1 MYLKSLELH
10 GFKSFPNKT
19 VLSFEPG
26 ATVVIGPNGS
36 GKSNISDA
44 MRWVLGE
51 ISSKNIRGTKMEDVI
66 FGGAD
71 SRKPMSFAEVSVTFD
86 NTDSNHRIDVPYD
99 EITVTRRYY
108 RSGDSEYFINRKAV
122 RLKDI
127 HELFMNTGIGR
138 DGYSVIGQGK
148 IAEILS
154 RKGEDRRNVFEEAAG
169 IAKYRYKKHEAEK
182 KLSAADDNLVRLT
195 DIANELGSRVGPLEK
210 ESAKAKKYLEIY
222 EGKKRADVS
231 LWLFDGEILKS
242 KLLEAEKALELSA
255 HELEVAEDSLRS
267 LETQSDKLFEES
279 QQGKM
284 VSEKLL
290 TEINALKELIHKTDS
305 EIKVAENEIE
315 HKKELLKQAT
325 ESIDGAS
332 AATDAVKA
340 EFAEIDSDIEKTQSA
355 LSDVEK
361 ERLALSERHASCGMR
376 AEALEK
382 EIDEKQVQAQKLRD
396 ASVDIKVR
404 ISVLENSIITDSTV
418 GNQAEAEIT
427 EYENEAKKL
436 AEEIALANKE
446 LDNYRESAEKT
457 DELITSLSEALQ
469 KAEEAKDDVQN
480 ALADERL
487 KHDGLVH
494 RAEALQRMEELFE
507 GYSSSVRYV
516 MQAYSEGKI
525 HGGEVY
531 GPISKLISVPEKYVT
546 AIETAFGANIQNIAV
561 ENEDAAKSAIR
572 LLKDAHAGRAT
583 FYPLTSATAQDE
595 TEEMIRARKYKGY
608 IGRADLLFDYDA
620 KFSEV
625 MRSILGRT
633 LIFDTLDNASVMARE
648 QKYHVKVVTLDGQV
662 INAGGSYTGGSVR
675 RDSGILTRSAEIRAM
690 QTAAAESEKE
700 LDRLEKELQKA
711 LAAHKDAQTRLS
723 GAMQQKEIV
732 NTLIASE
739 KAHLDTLAS
748 KLATNTSLCE
758 KLRADIE
765 RISSQKEGY
774 NDEIS
779 KLNDEYNSIEA
790 QIEEIRVYRLNKDA
804 ERNDALDEQ
813 RELDKRISEN
823 AIRIAEINKDI
834 EALQTRR
841 KLLVARLTE
850 IAEAVTNSETAKVK
864 YLAEIE
870 ELSTAN
876 ENRREEVAKMV
887 TRLDL
892 LTEQRGDVETNTTE
906 YERKLNETR
915 LRIREKNSQK
925 EVVLVAFNKNEARLR
940 ALHAEQDKAAERMY
954 EEYELTYALARELGY
969 PPLTAETRPAVA
981 SAAAEYRKEMKALG
995 PVHVGAIEEYAE
1007 VKARYDEM
1015 SVQIE
1020 DLKKSKAELTSVI
1033 NRLENEMRGQFI
1045 EAFNQINKNFGEVFS
1060 ALFGGGTAELS
1071 LTEPEDVLT
1080 SGIEIKAAPPGKII
1094 KSLTLLSGGEQAFV
1108 AIALFFAILKVN
1120 PSPFCILDEIEAAL
1134 DEVNVNRFAEYVKQM
1149 SSNTQFVLITHR
1161 RGTMEAADRIYG
1173 VTMPERGISKV
1184 LSLNVGDI
1192 DFKL

>member
-19 VLSFEPG
+19 VLNFEPG

-51 ISSKNIRGTKMEDVI
+51 ISSKNIRGTRMEDVI

-86 NTDSNHRIDVPYD
+86 NSDAAHRIDIPYD

-148 IAEILS
+148 IGEILS

-195 DIANELGSRVGPLEK
+195 DIANELGSRVGPLERD
-210 ESAKAKKYLEIY
+210 SQKAKKYLEIY
-222 EGKKRADVS
+222 ESKKRADVS
-231 LWLFDGEILKS
+231 LWIYDGATLKE
-242 KLLEAEKALELSA
+242 KIDEAEKALHLSE

-279 QQGKM
+279 QHGKM
-284 VSEKLL
+284 LSEKLL
-290 TEINALKELIHKTDS
+290 TEINGLKEQVHTADS
-305 EIKVAENEIE
+305 DYKVAENEIA
-315 HKKELLKQAT
+315 HKRELMQQAAA
-325 ESIDGAS
+325 SIDGA
-332 AATDAVKA
+332 AVATASVQA
-340 EFAEIDSDIEKTQSA
+340 EFAE
-355 LSDVEK
+355 VEK
-361 ERLALSERHASCGMR
+361 ETADKQAALSAIELEKKALAELQANCGMR
-376 AEALEK
+376 ADALEK
-382 EIDEKQVQAQKLRD
+382 EMDAKQAEAQKLRD
-396 ASVDIKVR
+396 TAVDIKVR
-404 ISVLENSIITDSTV
+404 VSVLENTRLTDSST
-418 GNQAEAEIT
+418 GEQTEAEIT
-427 EYENEAKKL
+427 EYEREAK
-436 AEEIALANKE
+436 
-446 LDNYRESAEKT
+446 R
-457 DELITSLSEALQ
+457 
-469 KAEEAKDDVQN
+469 
-480 ALADERL
+480 LADEIAAVNSELDAYKENAAQTEQMISELTTALENAEIARDKAQNNL
-487 KHDGLVH
+487 SDEKLRFDGLTH
-494 RAEALQRMEELFE
+494 RVEALLRMEELFE

-525 HGGEVY
+525 RGGEVY
-531 GPISKLISVPEKYVT
+531 GPLSKLISVPEKYVT

-595 TEEMIRARKYKGY
+595 TEEMIRARKYEGY
-608 IGRADLLFDYDA
+608 IGRADLLFDFDP
-620 KFSEV
+620 KFAEV

-648 QKYHVKVVTLDGQV
+648 QKYHVKVVTLDGQI

-675 RDSGILTRSAEIRAM
+675 RDSGILTRSAEIRNLQKSAE
-690 QTAAAESEKE
+690 ESEQNLKK
-700 LDRLEKELQKA
+700 LEKNAAKA
-711 LAAHKDAQTRLS
+711 ISDFKDAQTRLA
-723 GAMQQKEIV
+723 GATQQKEIV
-732 NTLIASE
+732 TTLLASE
-739 KAHLDTLAS
+739 KAHLDTLVA
-748 KLATNTSLCE
+748 KLATNTELCE
-758 KLRADIE
+758 KLRADLERLKTQEAGYSGEIE
-765 RISSQKEGY
+765 
-774 NDEIS
+774 
-779 KLNDEYNSIEA
+779 KLNAEYTAIEA
-790 QIEEIRVYRLNKDA
+790 QIEEIKIYRQHKDE

-813 RELDKRISEN
+813 RDIEKKIGET
-823 AIRIAEINKDI
+823 AIRLAEAHKDI
-834 EALQTRR
+834 EALEMR
-841 KLLVARLTE
+841 KRQLGMRLTE
-850 IAEAVTNSETAKVK
+850 IAETIGNSEQAQKN
-864 YLAEIE
+864 YADEILALEK
-870 ELSTAN
+870 TMA
-876 ENRREEVAKMV
+876 ENREAAAQMM
-887 TRLDL
+887 TRLQL
-892 LTEQRGDVETNTTE
+892 LSEERGNVESGTAE
-906 YERKLNETR
+906 YERKLNEAR
-915 LRIREKNSQK
+915 LRIREKSNQK
-925 EVVLVAFNKNEARLR
+925 EVILIAYNKNEARLR
-940 ALHAEQDKAAERMY
+940 ALHAEQDKAAERMF
-954 EEYELTYALARELGY
+954 EEYELTYALALELGY
-969 PPLTAETRPAVA
+969 PPLTPETRPAVA
-981 SAAAEYRKEMKALG
+981 AAAAEYRKEMKSIG
-995 PVHVGAIEEYAE
+995 PVNVGAIEEYTA
-1007 VKARYDEM
+1007 VKTRYDEM
-1015 SVQIE
+1015 TVQIE

-1045 EAFNQINKNFGEVFS
+1045 DAFNQINKNFGEVFT

-1134 DEVNVNRFAEYVKQM
+1134 DEVNVTRFAEYVKQM
-1149 SSNTQFVLITHR
+1149 SDNTQFVLITHR

-1184 LSLNVGDI
+1184 LALNVNDM

>member
-19 VLSFEPG
+19 VLNFEPG

-51 ISSKNIRGTKMEDVI
+51 ISSKNIRGTRMEDVI

-86 NTDSNHRIDVPYD
+86 NSEKQHRIDVPYD

-148 IAEILS
+148 IGEILS

-182 KLSAADDNLVRLT
+182 KLSSAEDNLVRLT
-195 DIANELGSRVGPLEK
+195 DIANELGSRVGPLERD
-210 ESAKAKKYLEIY
+210 AQKAKKYLEIY

-231 LWLFDGEILKS
+231 LWIYDGAVLKE
-242 KLLEAEKALELSA
+242 KLEEAEKALRLSE

-284 VSEKLL
+284 MSEKLL
-290 TEINALKELIHKTDS
+290 TEINGLKEQVHRADS
-305 EIKVAENEIE
+305 DYKVAENEIA
-315 HKKELLKQAT
+315 HKKELMGQAAASITGAAAAT
-325 ESIDGAS
+325 E
-332 AATDAVKA
+332 AVQT
-340 EFAEIDSDIEKTQSA
+340 EFAAVESDIAEKKTA
-355 LSDVEK
+355 LGNIETEK
-361 ERLALSERHASCGMR
+361 STLAELQASCAAR
-376 AEALEK
+376 ADALEK
-382 EIDEKQVQAQKLRD
+382 EMDAKQAEAQRLRD
-396 ASVDIKVR
+396 SAVDIKVR
-404 ISVLENSIITDSTV
+404 LSVLENTRRTDSST
-418 GNQAEAEIT
+418 GEQTEAEISG
-427 EYENEAKKL
+427 YEIDA
-436 AEEIALANKE
+436 
-446 LDNYRESAEKT
+446 RR
-457 DELITSLSEALQ
+457 
-469 KAEEAKDDVQN
+469 
-480 ALADERL
+480 LADEIAAVNKEVEAYRENAAKTESL
-487 KHDGLVH
+487 IAELNATVEREELSKDKAQNDLADEKLRYDGYVH
-494 RAEALQRMEELFE
+494 RAEALRRMEELFE
-507 GYSSSVRYV
+507 GYSSSVRFV
-516 MQAYSEGKI
+516 MQAYGEGKI
-525 HGGEVY
+525 RGGEVY

-561 ENEDAAKSAIR
+561 ENEDVAKSAIR
-572 LLKDAHAGRAT
+572 QLKDAHAGRAT

-595 TEEMIRARKYKGY
+595 TEEMIRARKYTGY
-608 IGRADLLFDYDA
+608 IGRADLLFDFDP

-675 RDSGILTRSAEIRAM
+675 RDSGILTRSAEIRN
-690 QTAAAESEKE
+690 
-700 LDRLEKELQKA
+700 LQKA
-711 LAAHKDAQTRLS
+711 AEESEEKLKKLEKALEKAAHALKDAQMRLS
-723 GAMQQKEIV
+723 GATQQKEIV
-732 NTLIASE
+732 TTLLASE
-739 KAHLDTLAS
+739 NAHLDTLAA
-748 KLATNTSLCE
+748 KLATNTELCE
-758 KLRADIE
+758 KLRADLD
-765 RISSQKEGY
+765 RLKSQEAGY
-774 NDEIS
+774 SDEIE
-779 KLNDEYNSIEA
+779 KLNAESAQIEA
-790 QIEEIRVYRLNKDA
+790 QIEEIKTYRAHKDE
-804 ERNDALDEQ
+804 ERNEALDEV
-813 RELDKRISEN
+813 RDVEKKIGEA
-823 AIRIAEINKDI
+823 AIRLAEVHKDI
-834 EALQTRR
+834 EALEARR
-841 KLLVARLTE
+841 AQLGARMSE
-850 IAEAVTNSETAKVK
+850 IAESVMHAEQAQTN
-864 YLAEIE
+864 YRAEI
-870 ELSTAN
+870 
-876 ENRREEVAKMV
+876 
-887 TRLDL
+887 LDL
-892 LTEQRGDVETNTTE
+892 EKAMADNRELAARMMTQLSLLSEQRGTVESGTAE
-906 YERKLNETR
+906 YERKLNEAR

-925 EVVLVAFNKNEARLR
+925 EVILVAHNKNEARLR
-940 ALHAEQDKAAERMY
+940 ALHAEQDKVAERMY
-954 EEYELTYALARELGY
+954 EEYELTYALALELGY
-969 PPLTAETRPAVA
+969 PPLTPDTRPAVA
-981 SAAAEYRKEMKALG
+981 VAVAEYRKEMKSLG
-995 PVHVGAIEEYAE
+995 PVNVGAIEEFAA

-1020 DLKKSKAELTSVI
+1020 DLKKSRAELTGVI
-1033 NRLENEMRGQFI
+1033 NRLEDEMRGQFLD
-1045 EAFNQINKNFGEVFS
+1045 AFNKINKNFGEVFA

-1134 DEVNVNRFAEYVKQM
+1134 DEVNVSRFADYVKRM
-1149 SSNTQFVLITHR
+1149 SDNTQFVLITHR

-1184 LSLNVGDI
+1184 LSLNVNDI
-1192 DFKL
+1192 DFNL

>member
-19 VLSFEPG
+19 VLNFEPG

-86 NTDSNHRIDVPYD
+86 NTDGTHRIDVPYD

-231 LWLFDGEILKS
+231 LWIYDSDILKN
-242 KLLEAEKALELSA
+242 KIIEAEKALELSA
-255 HELEVAEDSLRS
+255 HELEVAEDNLRS

-290 TEINALKELIHKTDS
+290 TEINSLKEQIHKVDS
-305 EIKVAENEIE
+305 DIKVAENEIE
-315 HKKELLKQAT
+315 HKKELLNKAL
-325 ESIDGAS
+325 EAIEGAS
-332 AATDAVKA
+332 TATDALKKEFDDVDRELSEKA
-340 EFAEIDSDIEKTQSA
+340 ISYGEI
-355 LSDVEK
+355 EK
-361 ERLALSERHASCGMR
+361 ERAVLIERHAGCGMK
-376 AEALEK
+376 AASIEK
-382 EIDEKQVQAQKLRD
+382 EIDEKQAQAQKLRD
-396 ASVDIKVR
+396 LSVDIKVR
-404 ISVLENSIITDSTV
+404 INVLENAIISDNSA
-418 GNQAEAEIT
+418 GNQTETEIAN
-427 EYENEAKKL
+427 YENEAKTIADEITAVNKEIDSYIENARKTEKLIEELADALEKAEKERDNIQVTL
-436 AEEIALANKE
+436 AEKKLV
-446 LDNYRESAEKT
+446 Y
-457 DELITSLSEALQ
+457 
-469 KAEEAKDDVQN
+469 
-480 ALADERL
+480 
-487 KHDGLVH
+487 DGYVH
-494 RAEALQRMEELFE
+494 RAEMLRRMEELFE

-516 MQAYSEGKI
+516 MQSYGDGKI
-525 HGGEVY
+525 RGGEVF

-561 ENEDAAKSAIR
+561 ENEDVAKSAIR
-572 LLKDAHAGRAT
+572 ILKDAHAGRAT

-595 TEEMIRARKYKGY
+595 TEEMIRARKYNGY
-608 IGRADLLFDYDA
+608 IGRADLLFDYDP

-633 LIFDTLDNASVMARE
+633 LVFDNIDNASTMARE
-648 QKYHVKVVTLDGQV
+648 QKYHVKVVTLDGQI

-675 RDSGILTRSAEIRAM
+675 RDSGILTRSAEIRALDNS
-690 QTAAAESEKE
+690 AKEAENVLKQLEME
-700 LDRLEKELQKA
+700 LSAIQSTF
-711 LAAHKDAQTRLS
+711 KDAQTRLA
-723 GAMQQKEIV
+723 GATQQKEIIS
-732 NTLIASE
+732 TLITSE
-739 KAHLDTLAS
+739 KAHADMLSA
-748 KLATNTSLCE
+748 KLSTNTSLCE
-758 KLRADIE
+758 KLRADLE
-765 RISSQKEGY
+765 RLKSQNAG
-774 NDEIS
+774 NSDEIN
-779 KLNDEYNSIEA
+779 KLNEEYSSLEA
-790 QIEEIRVYRLNKDA
+790 RIEEIRVYRLNKDS
-804 ERNDALDEQ
+804 ERNDAIDEQ
-813 RELDKRISEN
+813 RELEKRIN
-823 AIRIAEINKDI
+823 DIAIRLAEVNKDI
-834 EALQTRR
+834 EALNAR
-841 KLLVARLTE
+841 KDQLGARFSE
-850 IAEAVTNSETAKVK
+850 IAETVSN
-864 YLAEIE
+864 AEKTRCSYI
-870 ELSTAN
+870 
-876 ENRREEVAKMV
+876 REI
-887 TRLDL
+887 DL
-892 LTEQRGDVETNTTE
+892 LTKTNEESREATAQMMTRLELLSEQRGNVENDTTE
-906 YERKLNETR
+906 YERRLNDTR

-925 EVVLVAFNKNEARLR
+925 EVVLVAHNKNDARLKS
-940 ALHAEQDKAAERMY
+940 LHAEQDKASERMY
-954 EEYELTYALARELGY
+954 EEYELTYALALELNY
-969 PPLTAETRPAVA
+969 PSLTADTRPSVA
-981 SAAAEYRKEMKALG
+981 SAAAEYRKEMKTLG

-1015 SVQIE
+1015 SVQID

-1033 NRLENEMRGQFI
+1033 NRLENEMRGQFL
-1045 EAFNQINKNFGEVFS
+1045 EAFHQINKNFSEVFN

-1149 SSNTQFVLITHR
+1149 SENTQFVLITHR

>member
-19 VLSFEPG
+19 VLNFEPG

-71 SRKPMSFAEVSVTFD
+71 SRKPMGFAEVSVTFD
-86 NTDSNHRIDVPYD
+86 NSDAQHRIDVPYD

-148 IAEILS
+148 IGEILS

-182 KLSAADDNLVRLT
+182 KLSAADDNLIRLT
-195 DIANELGSRVGPLEK
+195 DIANELGSRVGPLERD
-210 ESAKAKKYLEIY
+210 AQKAKKYLEIY

-231 LWLFDGEILKS
+231 LWIYDGAVLQERIA
-242 KLLEAEKALELSA
+242 EAEKTLRLSE

-284 VSEKLL
+284 MSEKLL
-290 TEINALKELIHKTDS
+290 TEINSLKELVHQADS
-305 EIKVAENEIE
+305 DYKVAENEVAHKNELMTQAVASIE
-315 HKKELLKQAT
+315 GST
-325 ESIDGAS
+325 
-332 AATDAVKA
+332 AATAAVQA
-340 EFAEIDSDIEKTQSA
+340 EFDAIDQEIAEKKKTLSEIEK
-355 LSDVEK
+355 EK
-361 ERLALSERHASCGMR
+361 VTLTELQTNCAMR
-376 AEALEK
+376 AESLEK
-382 EIDEKQVQAQKLRD
+382 EMDEKQAEAQKLRD
-396 ASVDIKVR
+396 TSVDIKVR
-404 ISVLENSIITDSTV
+404 ISVLENTRLTDSST
-418 GNQAEAEIT
+418 GEQTEAEIT
-427 EYENEAKKL
+427 EYESEAKRL
-436 AEEIALANKE
+436 TTEIAAVNKE
-446 LDNYRESAEKT
+446 LEAYRENAAKT
-457 DELITSLSEALQ
+457 DSLITELNAALE
-469 KAEEAKDDVQN
+469 KEEVSKDKIQN
-480 ALADERL
+480 DLADEKLRY
-487 KHDGLVH
+487 DGYVH
-494 RAEALQRMEELFE
+494 RAEALRRMEELFE
-507 GYSSSVRYV
+507 GYSSSVRFV
-516 MQAYSEGKI
+516 MQAYNEGKI
-525 HGGEVY
+525 RGGEVY

-561 ENEDAAKSAIR
+561 ENEDVAKSAIR
-572 LLKDAHAGRAT
+572 QLKEAHAGRAT
-583 FYPLTSATAQDE
+583 FYPLTSATAQEE
-595 TEEMIRARKYKGY
+595 TEEMIRARKYTGY
-608 IGRADLLFDYDA
+608 IGRADLLFDFDP
-620 KFSEV
+620 KFAEV

-648 QKYHVKVVTLDGQV
+648 QKYHVKVVTLDGQI

-675 RDSGILTRSAEIRAM
+675 RDSGILTRSAEIRNLQKSAE
-690 QTAAAESEKE
+690 ESEKR
-700 LDRLEKELQKA
+700 LVQLEKTFEKA
-711 LAAHKDAQTRLS
+711 GKSLKDAQTRLA
-723 GAMQQKEIV
+723 GATQQKEIV
-732 NTLIASE
+732 TTLLASE
-739 KAHLDTLAS
+739 NAHLDTLAA
-748 KLATNTSLCE
+748 KLSTNTELCE
-758 KLRADIE
+758 KLRADLE
-765 RISSQKEGY
+765 RLKSQEAGY
-774 NDEIS
+774 SDEIL
-779 KLNDEYNSIEA
+779 KLNAEFALIES
-790 QIEEIRVYRLNKDA
+790 QIEEIKVYRLHKDE
-804 ERNDALDEQ
+804 ERNDALDEG
-813 RELDKRISEN
+813 REVEKKLGEA
-823 AIRIAEINKDI
+823 AIRLAEAHKDL
-834 EALQTRR
+834 EALAMRRAQLGTRM
-841 KLLVARLTE
+841 TE
-850 IAEAVTNSETAKVK
+850 IADSVMHSEKAQQNYRVEITALEKMM
-864 YLAEIE
+864 AD
-870 ELSTAN
+870 N
-876 ENRREEVAKMV
+876 RENAAQMM
-887 TRLDL
+887 TRLSL
-892 LTEQRGDVETNTTE
+892 LSEQRGNVESGTAE
-906 YERKLNETR
+906 YERKLNEAR
-915 LRIREKNSQK
+915 LRIREKSSQK
-925 EVVLVAFNKNEARLR
+925 EVILVAYNKNEAKLR
-940 ALHAEQDKAAERMY
+940 SLHAEQDKAAERMY
-954 EEYELTYALARELGY
+954 EEYELTYALALELGY
-969 PPLTAETRPAVA
+969 PPLTPEARPAVA
-981 SAAAEYRKEMKALG
+981 TAVAEYRKEMKSLG
-995 PVHVGAIEEYAE
+995 PVNVGAIEEFAS

-1020 DLKKSKAELTSVI
+1020 DLKKSKAELTGVI
-1033 NRLENEMRGQFI
+1033 NRLENEMRGQFLD
-1045 EAFNQINKNFGEVFS
+1045 AFNKINKNFGEVFA

-1134 DEVNVNRFAEYVKQM
+1134 DEVNVSRFADYVKRM
-1149 SSNTQFVLITHR
+1149 SDNTQFVLITHR

-1184 LSLNVGDI
+1184 LSLNVNDI

>member
-19 VLSFEPG
+19 VLNFEPG

-86 NTDSNHRIDVPYD
+86 NSDAAHRVEIPYD

-108 RSGDSEYFINRKAV
+108 RSGESEYFINRKAV

-148 IAEILS
+148 IGEILS

-195 DIANELGSRVGPLEK
+195 DIAGELGGRVGPLER
-210 ESAKAKKYLEIY
+210 ESQKAKKYLDIY

-231 LWLFDGEILKS
+231 LWIYDGAMLKE
-242 KLLEAEKALELSA
+242 KLDEAEKALRLSE

-267 LETQSDKLFEES
+267 LETQSDKLYEES

-284 VSEKLL
+284 MSEKLL
-290 TEINALKELIHKTDS
+290 TEINSLKEQIHRADS
-305 EIKVAENEIE
+305 DYKVTENEIA
-315 HKKELLKQAT
+315 HKKELLQQAS
-325 ESIDGAS
+325 ESIEGAA
-332 AATDAVKA
+332 AATAAVQA
-340 EFAEIDSDIEKTQSA
+340 EFAEVEQSTAEKTAA
-355 LSDVEK
+355 LAEIEQ
-361 ERLALSERHASCGMR
+361 ERAALSERHAACGMR
-376 AEALEK
+376 ADALEK
-382 EIDEKQVQAQKLRD
+382 EMDEKQALAQKLRD
-396 ASVDIKVR
+396 TAVDIKVR
-404 ISVLENSIITDSTV
+404 VSVLENTRITDSTA
-418 GNQAEAEIT
+418 GEQTEAEIN
-427 EYENEAKKL
+427 EYEREAK
-436 AEEIALANKE
+436 
-446 LDNYRESAEKT
+446 R
-457 DELITSLSEALQ
+457 
-469 KAEEAKDDVQN
+469 
-480 ALADERL
+480 LADEIAAVNREL
-487 KHDGLVH
+487 DAYKENAAETEKLIGELNIALEDAELARDKAQNNLSDEKLRYDGYVH
-494 RAEALQRMEELFE
+494 RVEALRRMEELFE

-516 MQAYSEGKI
+516 MQAYKDGKI
-525 HGGEVY
+525 RGGEVY
-531 GPISKLISVPEKYVT
+531 GPLSKLISVPEKYVT

-608 IGRADLLFDYDA
+608 IGRADLLFDFDP

-633 LIFDTLDNASVMARE
+633 LIFDTLDNASIMARE

-675 RDSGILTRSAEIRAM
+675 RDSGILTRSAEIRALEKS
-690 QTAAAESEKE
+690 ASESEAALKK
-700 LDRLEKELQKA
+700 LESGLAKA
-711 LAAHKDAQTRLS
+711 ATSLKDAQTRLA

-732 NTLIASE
+732 TTLVTSE
-739 KAHLDTLAS
+739 KAHLDTLAA
-748 KLATNTSLCE
+748 KLSTNTGLCE
-758 KLRADIE
+758 KLRADLE
-765 RISSQKEGY
+765 RLKTQEAGY
-774 NDEIS
+774 SGEIT
-779 KLNDEYNSIEA
+779 KLNEEYASLEA
-790 QIEEIRVYRLNKDA
+790 QIEEIRAYRQNKDV

-813 RELDKRISEN
+813 REIDKRLGES
-823 AIRIAEINKDI
+823 AIRLAEANKDI
-834 EALQTRR
+834 EALTLR
-841 KLLVARLTE
+841 KSQLGARLTE
-850 IAEAVTNSETAKVK
+850 IAETVLHAEQSQKSYT
-864 YLAEIE
+864 AEIE
-870 ELSTAN
+870 AMQTAQE
-876 ENRREEVAKMV
+876 ENRETTAQMMAK
-887 TRLDL
+887 LEL
-892 LTEQRGDVETNTTE
+892 LSEQRGNVESGTTE
-906 YERKLNETR
+906 YECKLNETR

-925 EVVLVAFNKNEARLR
+925 EVILVAYNKNEAKLR
-940 ALHAEQDKAAERMY
+940 SLHAEQDKAAERMY
-954 EEYELTYALARELGY
+954 EEYELTYALALELGY
-969 PPLTAETRPAVA
+969 PPLTPETRPSVA
-981 SAAAEYRKEMKALG
+981 SAAAEYRREMKALG

-1015 SVQIE
+1015 STQIE

-1045 EAFNQINKNFGEVFS
+1045 EAFNQINKNFSEVFT

-1134 DEVNVNRFAEYVKQM
+1134 DEVNVSRFADYVKQM
-1149 SSNTQFVLITHR
+1149 SANTQFVLITHR

-1184 LSLNVGDI
+1184 LALNVNDM

>member
-86 NTDSNHRIDVPYD
+86 NTDKAHRVDVPYD

-195 DIANELGSRVGPLEK
+195 DIASELGSRVGPLER
-210 ESAKAKKYLEIY
+210 ESAKAKKYLDIY

-231 LWLFDGEILKS
+231 LWLYDGEVLKN
-242 KLLEAEKALELSA
+242 KITEAEKALELSA

-290 TEINALKELIHKTDS
+290 TEINTLKEQIHKADS
-305 EIKVAENEIE
+305 DIKVAENEIE
-315 HKKELLKQAT
+315 HKNELLKQSASAI
-325 ESIDGAS
+325 EGAS
-332 AATDAVKA
+332 AATDALKA
-340 EFAEIDSDIEKTQSA
+340 EFDEVDKQLAEKATARKEIDEERAA
-355 LSDVEK
+355 LV
-361 ERLALSERHASCGMR
+361 ERHASCGMR
-376 AEALEK
+376 AAEIEK
-382 EIDEKQVQAQKLRD
+382 DIDEKQAEAQRLRD
-396 ASVDIKVR
+396 LSVDIKVR
-404 ISVLENSIITDSTV
+404 INVLENAIISDNSA
-418 GNQAEAEIT
+418 GSQAEAEIL
-427 EYENEAKKL
+427 EYEAEAKRIADEITAVNKEIASYNDNAQKTEQLIAELSKALEEKEAKRNEVQEEISEKKL
-436 AEEIALANKE
+436 A
-446 LDNYRESAEKT
+446 Y
-457 DELITSLSEALQ
+457 
-469 KAEEAKDDVQN
+469 
-480 ALADERL
+480 
-487 KHDGLVH
+487 DGYVH
-494 RAEALQRMEELFE
+494 RAEVLSRMEELFE
-507 GYSSSVRYV
+507 GYSSSVRHV
-516 MQAYSEGKI
+516 MQAYADGKI
-525 HGGEVY
+525 RGGEVY

-561 ENEDAAKSAIR
+561 ENEDVAKSAIR
-572 LLKDAHAGRAT
+572 VLKDAHAGRAT

-595 TEEMIRARKYKGY
+595 TEEMIRARKYAGY

-633 LIFDTLDNASVMARE
+633 LVFDTLDNASVMARE

-675 RDSGILTRSAEIRAM
+675 RDSGILTRSAEIRALNKS
-690 QTAAAESEKE
+690 AEEAEK
-700 LDRLEKELQKA
+700 LLKKLEKELS
-711 LAAHKDAQTRLS
+711 AAQNSLKDAQTRLA
-723 GAMQQKEIV
+723 GAVQQKDIV
-732 NTLIASE
+732 LTLITSE
-739 KAHLDTLAS
+739 KAHAETLAA
-748 KLATNTSLCE
+748 KLSTNTSLCE
-758 KLRADIE
+758 KLRADLE
-765 RISSQKEGY
+765 RLKTQNAGNSG
-774 NDEIS
+774 EIN
-779 KLNDEYNSIEA
+779 KLSEEYSLLETR
-790 QIEEIRVYRLNKDA
+790 IEEIRVYRLNKDS
-804 ERNDALDEQ
+804 ERNEAIDEQ
-813 RELDKRISEN
+813 RELEKRIN
-823 AIRIAEINKDI
+823 DIAVKHAEANKDI
-834 EALQTRR
+834 EALEVRKTQLGTRF
-841 KLLVARLTE
+841 TE
-850 IAEAVTNSETAKVK
+850 IAMTVENAERSKKSYFNEIELLTKSNEDNREAVAQ
-864 YLAEIE
+864 
-870 ELSTAN
+870 
-876 ENRREEVAKMV
+876 MM
-887 TRLDL
+887 TRLEL
-892 LTEQRGDVETNTTE
+892 LSEQRGSVENDTTE
-906 YERKLNETR
+906 YERRLNETR

-925 EVVLVAFNKNEARLR
+925 EVVLVAHNKNETRLR
-940 ALHAEQDKAAERMY
+940 SLHAEQDKAAERMY
-954 EEYELTYALARELGY
+954 EEYELTYALALELGY
-969 PPLTAETRPAVA
+969 PALTAETRPAVA

-1020 DLKKSKAELTSVI
+1020 DLRKSKAELTSVI
-1033 NRLENEMRGQFI
+1033 NRLENEMRGQFL
-1045 EAFNQINKNFGEVFS
+1045 EAFHAINKNFAEVFT

-1149 SSNTQFVLITHR
+1149 SDNTQFVLITHR

>member
-1 MYLKSLELH
+1 VYLKSLELH

-19 VLSFEPG
+19 VLNFEPG

-51 ISSKNIRGTKMEDVI
+51 ISSKNIRGTRMEDVI

-86 NTDSNHRIDVPYD
+86 NSDAAHRIDIPYD

-148 IAEILS
+148 IGEILS

-195 DIANELGSRVGPLEK
+195 DIANELGSRVGPLERD
-210 ESAKAKKYLEIY
+210 SQKAKKYLEIY

-231 LWLFDGEILKS
+231 LWIYDGAVLKE
-242 KLLEAEKALELSA
+242 KLDEAEKTLRLSE

-284 VSEKLL
+284 MSEKLL
-290 TEINALKELIHKTDS
+290 TEINTLKEQVHRADS
-305 EIKVAENEIE
+305 DYKVAENEIA
-315 HKKELLKQAT
+315 HKCELLKQASA
-325 ESIDGAS
+325 SIEGATT
-332 AATDAVKA
+332 ATATVQA
-340 EFAEIDSDIEKTQSA
+340 EFA
-355 LSDVEK
+355 DVEK
-361 ERLALSERHASCGMR
+361 DISAKQTVLSEIEKERTTLFELQANCGMR
-376 AEALEK
+376 ADALEK
-382 EIDEKQVQAQKLRD
+382 EMDAKQTEAQKLRD
-396 ASVDIKVR
+396 TAVDIKVR
-404 ISVLENSIITDSTV
+404 VSVLENTRLTDSST
-418 GNQAEAEIT
+418 GEQTEAEIS
-427 EYENEAKKL
+427 EYEREAK
-436 AEEIALANKE
+436 
-446 LDNYRESAEKT
+446 R
-457 DELITSLSEALQ
+457 
-469 KAEEAKDDVQN
+469 
-480 ALADERL
+480 LADEIAAVNTELEVYKENASQTEQLIAELNTALEDAEVARDKAQNTL
-487 KHDGLVH
+487 ADEKLHYDSLSH
-494 RAEALQRMEELFE
+494 RVEALRRMEELFE
-507 GYSSSVRYV
+507 GYSSSVRFV
-516 MQAYSEGKI
+516 MQAYNDGKI

-531 GPISKLISVPEKYVT
+531 GPLSKLISVPEKYVT

-595 TEEMIRARKYKGY
+595 TEEMIRARKYTGY
-608 IGRADLLFDYDA
+608 IGRADLLFDFDP
-620 KFSEV
+620 KFAEV

-675 RDSGILTRSAEIRAM
+675 RDSGILTRSAEIRN
-690 QTAAAESEKE
+690 
-700 LDRLEKELQKA
+700 LQKA
-711 LAAHKDAQTRLS
+711 AEESERNLKKLEKNFEKAVSELKDAQTRLA
-723 GAMQQKEIV
+723 GATQQKEIV
-732 NTLIASE
+732 TTLLASE
-739 KAHLDTLAS
+739 KAHLDTLAA
-748 KLATNTSLCE
+748 KLATNTELCE
-758 KLRADIE
+758 KLRADLE
-765 RISSQKEGY
+765 RLKNQEAGY
-774 NDEIS
+774 SGEIS
-779 KLNDEYNSIEA
+779 KLNEEYTAIEA
-790 QIEEIRVYRLNKDA
+790 QIEEIKAYRQHKDE

-813 RELDKRISEN
+813 RDIEKKIGES
-823 AIRIAEINKDI
+823 AIRLAEVHKDI
-834 EALQTRR
+834 EALEMR
-841 KLLVARLTE
+841 KSQLGARMTE
-850 IAEAVTNSETAKVK
+850 IAESVFNSEQAQKNYT
-864 YLAEIE
+864 AEI
-870 ELSTAN
+870 TALEKAME
-876 ENRREEVAKMV
+876 ENRESAAQMM
-887 TRLDL
+887 TRLEL
-892 LTEQRGDVETNTTE
+892 LSEERGNVESGTAE
-906 YERKLNETR
+906 FERKLNEAR

-925 EVVLVAFNKNEARLR
+925 EVILVAHNKNEARLR
-940 ALHAEQDKAAERMY
+940 ALHAEQDKAAERMF
-954 EEYELTYALARELGY
+954 EEYELTYALALELGY
-969 PPLTAETRPAVA
+969 PLLTPETRPAVA
-981 SAAAEYRKEMKALG
+981 SAVAEYRKEMKSLG
-995 PVHVGAIEEYAE
+995 PVNVGAIEEYAS

-1045 EAFNQINKNFGEVFS
+1045 EAFNQINKNFGEVFT

-1134 DEVNVNRFAEYVKQM
+1134 DEVNVTRFAEYVKQM
-1149 SSNTQFVLITHR
+1149 SDNTQFVLITHR

-1184 LSLNVGDI
+1184 LALNVGEM

>member
-19 VLSFEPG
+19 VLNFEPG

-51 ISSKNIRGTKMEDVI
+51 ISSKNIRGTRMEDVI

-86 NTDSNHRIDVPYD
+86 NSDAAHRIDIPYD

-148 IAEILS
+148 IGEILS

-195 DIANELGSRVGPLEK
+195 DIANELGSRVGPLERD
-210 ESAKAKKYLEIY
+210 SQKAKKYLEIY
-222 EGKKRADVS
+222 ESKKRADVS
-231 LWLFDGEILKS
+231 LWIYDGATLKE
-242 KLLEAEKALELSA
+242 KIDEAEKALHLSE

-279 QQGKM
+279 QHGKM
-284 VSEKLL
+284 LSEKLL
-290 TEINALKELIHKTDS
+290 TEINGLKEQVHTADS
-305 EIKVAENEIE
+305 DYKVAENEIA
-315 HKKELLKQAT
+315 HKRELMQQAAA
-325 ESIDGAS
+325 SIDGA
-332 AATDAVKA
+332 AVATASVQA
-340 EFAEIDSDIEKTQSA
+340 EFAE
-355 LSDVEK
+355 VEK
-361 ERLALSERHASCGMR
+361 ETADKQAALSAIELEKKALAELQANCGMR
-376 AEALEK
+376 ADALEK
-382 EIDEKQVQAQKLRD
+382 EMDAKQAEAQKLRD
-396 ASVDIKVR
+396 TAVDIKVR
-404 ISVLENSIITDSTV
+404 VSVLENTRLTDSST
-418 GNQAEAEIT
+418 GEQTEAEIT
-427 EYENEAKKL
+427 EYEREAK
-436 AEEIALANKE
+436 
-446 LDNYRESAEKT
+446 R
-457 DELITSLSEALQ
+457 
-469 KAEEAKDDVQN
+469 
-480 ALADERL
+480 LADEIAAVNSELDAYKENAAQTEQMISELTTALENAEIARDKAQNNL
-487 KHDGLVH
+487 SDEKLRFDGLTH
-494 RAEALQRMEELFE
+494 RVEVLLRMEELFE

-525 HGGEVY
+525 RGGEVY
-531 GPISKLISVPEKYVT
+531 GPLSKLISVPEKYVT

-595 TEEMIRARKYKGY
+595 TEEMIRARKYEGY
-608 IGRADLLFDYDA
+608 IGRADLLFDFDP
-620 KFSEV
+620 KFAEV

-648 QKYHVKVVTLDGQV
+648 QKYHVKVVTLDGQI

-675 RDSGILTRSAEIRAM
+675 RDSGILTRSAEIRNLQKSAE
-690 QTAAAESEKE
+690 ESEQNLKK
-700 LDRLEKELQKA
+700 LEKNAAKA
-711 LAAHKDAQTRLS
+711 ISDFKDAQTRLA
-723 GAMQQKEIV
+723 GATQQKEIV
-732 NTLIASE
+732 TTLLASE
-739 KAHLDTLAS
+739 KAHLDTLAA
-748 KLATNTSLCE
+748 KLATNTELCE
-758 KLRADIE
+758 KLRADLERLKTQEAGYSGEIE
-765 RISSQKEGY
+765 
-774 NDEIS
+774 
-779 KLNDEYNSIEA
+779 KLNAEYTAIEA
-790 QIEEIRVYRLNKDA
+790 QIEEIKIYRQHKDE

-813 RELDKRISEN
+813 RDIEKKIGET
-823 AIRIAEINKDI
+823 AIRLAEAHKDI
-834 EALQTRR
+834 EALEMR
-841 KLLVARLTE
+841 KRQLGMRLTE
-850 IAEAVTNSETAKVK
+850 IAETIGNSEQAQKN
-864 YLAEIE
+864 YADEILALEK
-870 ELSTAN
+870 TMA
-876 ENRREEVAKMV
+876 ENREAAAQMM
-887 TRLDL
+887 TRLQL
-892 LTEQRGDVETNTTE
+892 LSEERGNVESGTAE
-906 YERKLNETR
+906 YERKLNEAR
-915 LRIREKNSQK
+915 LRIREKSNQK
-925 EVVLVAFNKNEARLR
+925 EVILIAYNKNEARLR
-940 ALHAEQDKAAERMY
+940 ALHAEQDKAAERMF
-954 EEYELTYALARELGY
+954 EEYELTYALALELGY
-969 PPLTAETRPAVA
+969 PPLTPETRPAVA
-981 SAAAEYRKEMKALG
+981 AAAAEYRKEMKSIG
-995 PVHVGAIEEYAE
+995 PVNVGAIEEYTA
-1007 VKARYDEM
+1007 VKTRYDEM
-1015 SVQIE
+1015 TVQIE

-1045 EAFNQINKNFGEVFS
+1045 DAFNQINKNFGEVFT

-1134 DEVNVNRFAEYVKQM
+1134 DEVNVTRFAEYVKQM
-1149 SSNTQFVLITHR
+1149 SDNTQFVLITHR

-1184 LSLNVGDI
+1184 LALNVNDM

>member
-19 VLSFEPG
+19 VLNFEPG

-86 NTDSNHRIDVPYD
+86 NSSGMHRVDVPYD

-148 IAEILS
+148 IGEILS

-182 KLSAADDNLVRLT
+182 KLSAADDNLIRLT

-210 ESAKAKKYLEIY
+210 ESVKAKKYLEIY
-222 EGKKRADVS
+222 DSKKRADVS
-231 LWLFDGEILKS
+231 LWLYDGALLKE
-242 KLLEAEKALELSA
+242 KLVEAEKALELSQ

-284 VSEKLL
+284 LSEKLL
-290 TEINALKELIHKTDS
+290 TEINALKEQIHRVDS

-315 HKKELLKQAT
+315 HKKELLKQAAS
-325 ESIDGAS
+325 SIDGAA
-332 AATDAVKA
+332 AATEATKTEFKETEDAVL
-340 EFAEIDSDIEKTQSA
+340 EKQT
-355 LSDVEK
+355 
-361 ERLALSERHASCGMR
+361 ALSEILKEKETLLELNAACGMR
-376 AEALEK
+376 ADALEK
-382 EIDEKQVQAQKLRD
+382 EIDEKQAEIQKLRD
-396 ASVDIKVR
+396 TAVDIKVR
-404 ISVLENSIITDSTV
+404 VSVLENTIITDSSAS
-418 GNQAEAEIT
+418 NQAEAEIS
-427 EYENEAKKL
+427 EYEKEAARL
-436 AEEIALANKE
+436 
-446 LDNYRESAEKT
+446 SAEINAVNN
-457 DELITSLSEALQ
+457 ELASYQENSNQTEKLIEALTETLE
-469 KAEEAKDDVQN
+469 KAEQERDSVQN
-480 ALADERL
+480 SISEERI
-487 KHDGLVH
+487 KHDGLSH
-494 RAEALQRMEELFE
+494 RVEALKRMEELFE

-516 MQAYSEGKI
+516 MQAYGEGKI
-525 HGGEVY
+525 SGGEVY
-531 GPISKLISVPEKYVT
+531 GPLSKLISVPEKYVT

-572 LLKDAHAGRAT
+572 LLKDAKAGRAT

-595 TEEMIRARKYKGY
+595 TEEMIRARKYTGY
-608 IGRADLLFDYDA
+608 IGRADLLFDYDP

-648 QKYHVKVVTLDGQV
+648 QKYHVKVVTLDGQI

-675 RDSGILTRSAEIRAM
+675 RDSGILTRSAEIRSLQAS
-690 QTAAAESEKE
+690 ADES
-700 LDRLEKELQKA
+700 QKA
-711 LAAHKDAQTRLS
+711 LKKLEGDFVKAQNSFKDAQTRLA
-723 GAMQQKEIV
+723 GATQQKDIV
-732 NTLIASE
+732 ATLITSE
-739 KAHLDTLAS
+739 KAHLDTLAA
-748 KLATNTSLCE
+748 KLSTNTGLCE

-765 RISSQKEGY
+765 RLKNQEAGY
-774 NDEIS
+774 SGEIN
-779 KLNDEYNSIEA
+779 KLNTEYADIEKK
-790 QIEEIRVYRLNKDA
+790 IEEIKEYRINKDS
-804 ERNDALDEQ
+804 ERNDAIDER
-813 RELDKRISEN
+813 RELDKKIGET
-823 AIRIAEINKDI
+823 AIKIAEVNKDI
-834 EALQTRR
+834 EALNVR
-841 KLLVARLTE
+841 KAQLGAKLTE
-850 IAEAVTNSETAKVK
+850 IAETVMTSEQAQNSYK
-864 YLAEIE
+864 AEIDALIKNNE
-870 ELSTAN
+870 EKS
-876 ENRREEVAKMV
+876 ESVAQMMA
-887 TRLDL
+887 RLEL
-892 LTEQRGDVETNTTE
+892 LVEQRGNVDSGTTE
-906 YERKLNETR
+906 FELKLNDTR

-925 EVVLVAFNKNEARLR
+925 EVILIAYNKNESRLR
-940 ALHAEQDKAAERMY
+940 ALHAEQDKSAERMY
-954 EEYELTYALARELGY
+954 EEYELTFALALELGY
-969 PPLTAETRPAVA
+969 PALTPETRPAVA

-1033 NRLENEMRGQFI
+1033 NRLENEMRGQFLD
-1045 EAFNQINKNFGEVFS
+1045 AFHKINENFAEVFR

-1134 DEVNVNRFAEYVKQM
+1134 DEVNVNRFADYVKKM
-1149 SSNTQFVLITHR
+1149 SENTQFVLITHR

-1184 LSLNVGDI
+1184 LALNVNDM